1 MSVVSMQMKKEVEFH
16 VHIYYAKCFY
26 DAKLFILLSK
36 MFIIVYNVVCVTSY
50 CIYMLLSLFIVVL
63 NLLLYHYIDIE

>member
-1 MSVVSMQMKKEVEFH
+1 MRMKKEVEFY
-16 VHIYYAKCFY
+16 VHIYYSKCFY

-50 CIYMLLSLFIVVL
+50 CIYTLLSLFIVVL
-63 NLLLYHYIDIE
+63 NLFLYHYIDIE